1 MKGIGVARRRCRF
14 ALRTEAAYWRRLL
27 LYRWRARRRDLL
39 RVDVVIGLAFH
50 LGLCHPM
57 QGLIQAVDPQVTAL
71 QVFYEDDCGG
81 VVEDG
86 AQLSLVIAERVFD
99 PPALGHVALYCDEM
113 RHGAALV
120 MHRPDAPF
128 EAKLRAILT
137 VIDRLSVEDFSR
149 LAVLTETGENGAV
162 GLRALQDAGRLA
174 DQFFGRIAGH
184 LRESRVDV
192 NNLWS
197 RPVESRRRDDDR
209 LVTLPHRR
217 FEQSQLL
224 FSLIIKV
231 ALRARDD
238 RATRAGAG
246 PGDLPSFI
254 SMLAPDGL
262 GLQNS
267 EVCFKREVLLDQFML
282 TRRGL
287 SPLFGFFYCLAH
299 GAAQFRPSGAALFKA
314 VMRATLHRLDCE
326 LRVARADQR
335 DHGASRPPFFGGEFL
350 ERIQSG

>member
-86 AQLSLVIAERVFD
+86 AQLGLVIAERVFE
-99 PPALGHVALYCDEM
+99 PPALGHVTLYGDEM

-128 EAKLRAILT
+128 EAKLRAVLT
-137 VIDRLSVEDFSR
+137 VIDHLSMKDFSR
-149 LAVLTETGENGAV
+149 LAIFTQTVEDGAV
-162 GLRALQDAGRLA
+162 GLRALQDARRLA
-174 DQFFGRIAGH
+174 DHFFGRVAGH
-184 LRESRVDV
+184 LREGRVDV

-197 RPVESRRRDDDR
+197 RPVELRRRDHDR
-209 LVTLPHRR
+209 FVTLLDRR

-224 FSLIIKV
+224 IGLIIKG
-231 ALRARDD
+231 ALRTRDD
-238 RATRAGAG
+238 RATRAGSG
-246 PGDLPSFI
+246 PGDLPSFL
-254 SMLAPDGL
+254 SLLTPGGLAP
-262 GLQNS
+262 QNS
-267 EVCFKREVLLDQFML
+267 KVCFKREVLLNQFTL
-282 TRRGL
+282 TRRG
-287 SPLFGFFYCLAH
+287 
-299 GAAQFRPSGAALFKA
+299 
-314 VMRATLHRLDCE
+314 V
-326 LRVARADQR
+326 
-335 DHGASRPPFFGGEFL
+335 
-350 ERIQSG
+350 